1 MNCLR
6 FARFAKPLVLALFL
20 GIVATGTQARLTPV
34 KEVRKKAQRGHQPV
48 LAQDNAQASYA
59 SYGDRPEVMAQ
70 AEALAHAQQLDPAWV
85 RSVLSQARVLPSVSR
100 LILPPPVGTPK
111 NWQAYRERFVE
122 PIRINAGVMF
132 WQAHAKTL
140 ARAEQT
146 YGVPAKILV
155 GIIGVETL
163 YGRNTG
169 NFRVIDALATL
180 AFDFPQEHPK
190 AAARQAFFRDEL
202 GYFLAISH
210 QNGQNPLRT
219 KGSYA
224 GAMGLPQFMPS
235 SIAKYA
241 VDFDGDGKIDLHN
254 SVDDVI
260 GSVAHYFQAFH
271 WQPGMPTHYPMTFD
285 MQKLDMPTLMAPDIL
300 PTFDV
305 PSFSAKGIVLN
316 DEGVRHTGKLALI
329 ELQNG
334 AEPPTYIAGT
344 DNFYAITRY
353 NWSSYYAKAVIDL
366 GDAVAAKM
374 GRP

>member
-1 MNCLR
+1 MTHQSL
-6 FARFAKPLVLALFL
+6 AKPLLYAIFWGVVGTSSNALAAKAKPPVRLADKQ
-20 GIVATGTQARLTPV
+20 VNAPPVQATQA
-34 KEVRKKAQRGHQPV
+34 
-48 LAQDNAQASYA
+48 
-59 SYGDRPEVMAQ
+59 YGDRPEVMAQ
-70 AEALAHAQQLDPAWV
+70 VEAIAQVHHLDAQWV
-85 RSVLSQARVLPSVSR
+85 RTVLSQAHMLPSVSR
-100 LILPPPVGTPK
+100 LILPPPVGMPK

-122 PIRINAGVMF
+122 PIRINAGAMF

-190 AAARQAFFRDEL
+190 AAARQAFFKEEL
-202 GYFLAISH
+202 GYFLAISQ

-235 SIAKYA
+235 SIARYA

-260 GSVAHYFQAFH
+260 GSVAHYFQAFN
-271 WQPGMPTHYPMTFD
+271 WQTGMPTHYPISFD
-285 MQKLDMPTLMAPDIL
+285 MQKLDMPTLMGPDIL

-305 PSFSAKGIVLN
+305 PSFAAKGVILTG
-316 DEGVRHTGKLALI
+316 EGLKHPGKLALI

-334 AEPPTYIAGT
+334 AEAPSYIAGT
-344 DNFYAITRY
+344 ENFYAITRY

-374 GRP
+374 AQP

>member
-1 MNCLR
+1 MNR
-6 FARFAKPLVLALFL
+6 MFFAKPLVLALFL
-20 GIVATGTQARLTPV
+20 GLVATGSSAQMTTV
-34 KEVRKKAQRGHQPV
+34 KERSHKGKRAKKPLTVMPSPNGEFDSV
-48 LAQDNAQASYA
+48 
-59 SYGDRPEVMAQ
+59 YGDRPEVMAQ
-70 AEALAHAQQLDPAWV
+70 AEAIANARQLDPAWV
-85 RSVLSQARVLPSVSR
+85 RTILSQARQLPTVSR

-111 NWQAYRERFVE
+111 NWQAYHDRFVE
-122 PIRINAGVMF
+122 PVRINAGVMF

-140 ARAEQT
+140 ARAEQM

-155 GIIGVETL
+155 AIIGVETL

-180 AFDFPQEHPK
+180 AFDFPQAHPK
-190 AAARQAFFRDEL
+190 AAARQAFFLDEL

-224 GAMGLPQFMPS
+224 GAIGLPQFMPS
-235 SIAKYA
+235 SIARHA
-241 VDFDGDGKIDLHN
+241 VDFDGDGKIDLQG

-260 GSVAHYFQAFH
+260 GSVAHYFRAFN
-271 WQPGMPTHYPMTFD
+271 WQPGMPTHYPISFD

-300 PTFDV
+300 PTFDTAT
-305 PSFSAKGIVLN
+305 FAAKGVVLN
-316 DEGVRHTGKLALI
+316 GEGLKHTGKLALI

-334 AEPPTYIAGT
+334 ADAPTYIAGT

-366 GDAVAAKM
+366 ADAVAQ
-374 GRP
+374 GVQNRP